1 MNNLCNILL
10 CMICVVFF
18 ACGDQPSSS
27 QAFLEMES
35 SDAENL
41 VAMTSSSCF
50 SSSSENGYSG
60 YEILSSAGIIT
71 SSDFSLYS
79 SQVTKVKSCSSVF
92 SSSSEVAAVSS
103 SSDIVAES
111 SSSDK
116 PVSSSSATSS
126 SCSMDTEF
134 AEKMSSSE
142 TSSSSME
149 ESSSSVESSSSEVPS
164 SSSVVESS
172 SSVAESSSSS
182 ENDVSSSSEYYKL
195 NWDYLNPSISYD
207 TIIDSRD
214 GQVYKTVVIGS
225 QIWMAEN
232 LNYNYPEGKKSIC
245 YHDSAEYCVRFGRL
259 YKQDVLSLVCPEG
272 WHVPDSTEWET
283 LVIYTGETNGVLK
296 TDTGWKVWNGDPTI
310 SNGTNDYGFSVHSSG
325 YMYTSATGLTYC
337 DVSMLELVARFWL
350 KGVSKIISISERNSS
365 RPGYYDSSSGAYH
378 IRCLKDD

>member
-1 MNNLCNILL
+1 MMKKFVLGGMVVVAALL
-10 CMICVVFF
+10 GN
-18 ACGDQPSSS
+18 ACGDDASSDSPAGPADSEVTLSSS
-27 QAFLEMES
+27 SDDVVLGNSSSSSVTES
-35 SDAENL
+35 PS
-41 VAMTSSSCF
+41 TSSGQAPQSVESDG
-50 SSSSENGYSG
+50 SSSSEKAVGGSSSSG
-60 YEILSSAGIIT
+60 EKSS
-71 SSDFSLYS
+71 SSSGKVES
-79 SQVTKVKSCSSVF
+79 SSSGKGEK
-92 SSSSEVAAVSS
+92 SSSSEAAAGSS
-103 SSDIVAES
+103 SSDVVAES
-111 SSSDK
+111 SSSEK
-116 PVSSSSATSS
+116 SSSSVA
-126 SCSMDTEF
+126 
-134 AEKMSSSE
+134 
-142 TSSSSME
+142 

-172 SSVAESSSSS
+172 SGVAENSSSS